1 MLLFFQMDPL
11 LSPSFPPCYMSP
23 FLSIVSSLHIHHT
36 ILLMFKLCR
45 NKIYDVFRSPCTQH
59 EVSTACPGPAVPFC
73 IFVFAFHY
81 AWLFLLGDFGYKIWR
96 RHIPCLLTAQ
106 RGAGDGLVF
115 VLCQDS
121 PRCPLAEP
129 SELLLVR
136 LSCCCF
142 SRHAWLFSLLL
153 LQPHLQNSA
162 TSSLTT
168 VLFLS
173 F

>member
-36 ILLMFKLCR
+36 ILLMLKLCR
-45 NKIYDVFRSPCTQH
+45 NKIHDVFRSPCTQH

-81 AWLFLLGDFGYKIWR
+81 AWLFLLGDFGYKIWM

-115 VLCQDS
+115 SARTVLAAHWLS
-121 PRCPLAEP
+121 PQ
-129 SELLLVR
+129 
-136 LSCCCF
+136 SCCWSGFLAAASPGTLGSFPCYF
-142 SRHAWLFSLLL
+142 SSPTFRTVQL
-153 LQPHLQNSA
+153 HL
-162 TSSLTT
+162 
-168 VLFLS
+168 
-173 F
+173 